1 MLDNKELNEVSF
13 RDFINHINENKKKL
27 KSRADIIKA
36 IDDDKIV
43 FCNGGGYKVI
53 KDNKGQYLIKSMYNN
68 SVIGLGDTDDTLN
81 ASDFFINENGA
92 TVKETVVENEISFK
106 DYIEKVRKEQ
116 INVIQFNEFIDN
128 KRSMKNIP
136 YLNEA
141 ENSEVEKWVRL
152 FEEECG
158 GDINNL
164 DESWLGKLVGGAAG
178 FVIGPSIG
186 RIIANALGVDRGVL
200 YDMFTSRVVSAALGV
215 ALAKGLGGEYKN

>member
-1 MLDNKELNEVSF
+1 MEEKALNEVSF
-13 RDFINHINENKKKL
+13 REFLEH
-27 KSRADIIKA
+27 
-36 IDDDKIV
+36 V
-43 FCNGGGYKVI
+43 
-53 KDNKGQYLIKSMYNN
+53 
-68 SVIGLGDTDDTLN
+68 DTLPKGGVQVTEYTQVLECN
-81 ASDFFINENGA
+81 CADVPEFKEF
-92 TVKETVVENEISFK
+92 VKKVR
-106 DYIEKVRKEQ
+106 DEKVD
-116 INVIQFNEFIDN
+116 ITQFNEFIDL
-128 KRSMKNIP
+128 KRSIQAIP

-141 ENSEVEKWVRL
+141 ENAEVEKWVRL

-215 ALAKGLGGEYKN
+215 AIAKGLGGEYKK